1 MPQTFLALAAIGILT
16 FLSLQQGRH
25 AMRTQTEKVD
35 IEVTTMATQVG
46 IDRLNEMRL
55 LAFDE
60 ATKANRILSSSELS
74 TLLPLPSDP
83 EHLFDSLQ
91 VRRDAHDTGPDVAD
105 DDLDDFDAVTNTVS
119 RTTRLDTLHFSVD
132 SVVGYVQ
139 DISAGTASPSPT
151 RLKQVSIRVTA
162 LGVQPAVSVTLSQLY
177 SCGSRCDW

>member
-91 VRRDAHDTGPDVAD
+91 VRRDAHGTGPDVAD

-139 DISAGTASPSPT
+139 DISAGTASTSPT
-151 RLKQVSIRVTA
+151 TLKQVSIRVTA

-177 SCGSRCDW
+177 SCGTRCAW

>member
-1 MPQTFLALAAIGILT
+1 MPQTFLALAAIGILS
-16 FLSLQQGRH
+16 FLTLHQGRH

-46 IDRLNEMRL
+46 IDRLNEMRR

-60 ATKANRILSSSELS
+60 STKTGRILSSSELS
-74 TLLPLPSDP
+74 TLLPLPSDR

-91 VRRDAHDTGPDVAD
+91 VRRDAHSTGPDVAD
-105 DDLDDFDAVTNTVS
+105 DDLDDFDAVTNSVS
-119 RTTRLDTLHFSVD
+119 RSTRLDTLRFSVD

-139 DISAGTASPSPT
+139 DIGAGTSSTTPT
-151 RLKQVSIRVTA
+151 RFKQVSVRVTA
-162 LGVQPAVSVTLSQLY
+162 LGIQPAVSVTLSQLY

>member
-91 VRRDAHDTGPDVAD
+91 VRRDAHGTGPDVAD

-139 DISAGTASPSPT
+139 DISAGTASTSPT

-162 LGVQPAVSVTLSQLY
+162 LGIQPAVSVTLSQLY

>member
-91 VRRDAHDTGPDVAD
+91 VRRDAHGTDPDVAD

-139 DISAGTASPSPT
+139 DISAGTASTSQT
-151 RLKQVSIRVTA
+151 TLKQVSIRVTA
-162 LGVQPAVSVTLSQLY
+162 LGVQPAVSVTLSQLF